1 MKDPLSLS
9 ALFSAFGNDLAAV
22 QDKRSLLE
30 MITVHLRPVLTFSDI
45 LLSVTNDDRQTHS
58 VVLYHC
64 DPVRQQGDPNKQHD
78 SEYISLSQKKYR
90 MDDGVCNIT
99 MASPSPLVVDSAGIL
114 LRPDP
119 PRYISCWYRPTISR
133 MIGVRLRSHNQ
144 LMGALF
150 FFFERAHI
158 GINDLEVV
166 QHFSYM
172 VAPALRN
179 ILAGE
184 DILQRQKDND
194 TLLSLSTDFVQI
206 RDKSSL
212 FTLLDVRLRQLFG
225 FDHSCI
231 ALVDKE
237 RKVFKAFPLHQP
249 TAGVFDEE
257 YIRRAGAGIPYDG
270 GLIEATLD
278 SDHPLVFDLDK
289 HMSAG
294 APEYIRDSHAA
305 GMREVV
311 VMALRREG
319 ESFGYLNLFSK
330 QKGQFLP
337 RHLEIIRTLANQLSI
352 AFNNILNHEA
362 ILERE
367 NDKSLILSLG
377 KDLTSTRNRN
387 DFLSVIERSIR
398 HIISYDELTISRLNP
413 DGTTHSAYLY
423 NLTEASQSHPDYIAR
438 AIEKYPVN
446 DGVYDIML
454 RSEIPLVY
462 DLDVLVRQPSAPPY
476 IPFFHDNGM
485 REMLVLP
492 LRENNK
498 GFGGIFIY
506 IKEKN
511 TLSARTLG
519 LLDGLCAQI
528 SIGVTNLWAYEK
540 IESQLQEIHHY
551 KSRLEEENLYLQ
563 EQIKTVHG
571 FTEMIGTGAGMQ
583 KVTQLVS
590 IVSPSDSTVLILGE
604 TGTGKELVAKA
615 IHHASSRRDKFM
627 IKVNC
632 AALPANLVESELFG
646 HEKGSFTGAVERRIG
661 KFELANDSTL
671 FLDEIGEMPLELQ
684 VKLLRAIQEKE
695 IERIGGKSVIRTN
708 VRIIAATNRNLRKE
722 VEAGRFRSD
731 LFYRLN
737 VFPIHLPPLR
747 ERKEDQPML
756 ASHFINLQSQRSG
769 KRITNISQRALESL
783 MRYDWPGNIRELEH
797 LIERSVLMTTGP
809 TIKEIP
815 LPVDTDNGIAEL
827 SPDAAFRTLDELEK
841 DHILAALKKCNHKV
855 GGPGGAAELLRL
867 PSTTLHSRIKKLG
880 IKKNLE

>member
-9 ALFSAFGNDLAAV
+9 ALFSSFGNDLGAA
-22 QDKRSLLE
+22 QDKKSLLE
-30 MITVHLRPVLTFSDI
+30 LITTHLRPVLTFSDI
-45 LLSVTNDDRQTHS
+45 LLSTANDDRQTQTVFLH
-58 VVLYHC
+58 HC
-64 DPVRQQGDPNKQHD
+64 DPARQPGDPGRQHD
-78 SEYISLSQKKYR
+78 SEYTSLSERRYR

-99 MASPSPLVVDSAGIL
+99 MASPSPLVVDIAGIL

-119 PRYISCWYRPTISR
+119 PRYIACWYRPSISR

-150 FFFERAHI
+150 FFFEKAHI
-158 GINDLEVV
+158 GINDLDVV

-172 VAPALRN
+172 VAPALRH

-184 DILQRQKDND
+184 DFFQQQKDNEI
-194 TLLSLSTDFVQI
+194 LLSLSSDFVKI
-206 RDKSSL
+206 RNKPDL
-212 FTLLDVRLRQLFG
+212 FALLDVRLRQLLR
-225 FDHSCI
+225 FDHWCI
-231 ALVDKE
+231 N
-237 RKVFKAFPLHQP
+237 PLPLDEAGLTAHQ
-249 TAGVFDEE
+249 
-257 YIRRAGAGIPYDG
+257 
-270 GLIEATLD
+270 
-278 SDHPLVFDLDK
+278 PLVFDLDK
-289 HMSAG
+289 SLSANTPAFVRQQYDAG
-294 APEYIRDSHAA
+294 A
-305 GMREVV
+305 REAVT
-311 VMALRREG
+311 MPLHIEE
-319 ESFGYLNLFSK
+319 ESFGALIIFSK
-330 QKGQFLP
+330 QKGWFKP
-337 RHLEIIRTLANQLSI
+337 RHLDIIRTVAHHLSI
-352 AFNNILNHEA
+352 AFNNIRIHDS
-362 ILERE
+362 ITERE

-387 DFLSVIERSIR
+387 DFLAAIESSIR
-398 HIISYDELTISRLNP
+398 HIIAYDELTISRLNP

-423 NLTEASQSHPDYIAR
+423 NLTEASQSHPDYAAR

-446 DGVYDIML
+446 DGIYDVML
-454 RSEIPLVY
+454 QSEVPLVY
-462 DLDVLVRQPSAPPY
+462 DLDLLVQKPSPPY

-485 REMLVLP
+485 RKMLVLP

-498 GFGGIFIY
+498 GSGGIFIY
-506 IKEKN
+506 MKKKN
-511 TLSARTLG
+511 TLDPRKLN
-519 LLDGLCAQI
+519 LLNGLCAQI

-540 IESQLQEIHHY
+540 IESQLEEIHHY
-551 KSRLEEENLYLQ
+551 KARLEEENLYLQ
-563 EQIKTVHG
+563 EQIKSVHG
-571 FTEMIGTGAGMQ
+571 FTEIIGAGAAMQ
-583 KVTQLVS
+583 KVMQLVS

-615 IHHASSRRDKFM
+615 IHNASPRKDKFM

-684 VKLLRAIQEKE
+684 VKLLRAIQERE
-695 IERIGGKSVIRTN
+695 IERVGGKGPIRTN

-747 ERKEDQPML
+747 DRKEDLPML

-769 KRITNISQRALESL
+769 KKIANIAQRALESL

-815 LPVDTDNGIAEL
+815 LSIDPETGVSGI
-827 SPDAAFRTLDELEK
+827 PRDPAFRTLDELEK

-867 PSTTLHSRIKKLG
+867 PATTLHSRIKKLG